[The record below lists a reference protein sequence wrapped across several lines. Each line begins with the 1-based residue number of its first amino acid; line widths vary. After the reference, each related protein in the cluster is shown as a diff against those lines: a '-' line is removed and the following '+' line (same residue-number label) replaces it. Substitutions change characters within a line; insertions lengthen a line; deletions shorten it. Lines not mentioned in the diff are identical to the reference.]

1 MFNKKRINNIAR
13 KFGVEVHGKGYL
25 QSLAKGE
32 FKQDC
37 FQVQQQ
43 IIKKRNPVIF
53 DLGANRGNVV
63 EKYLDYFK
71 GATIY
76 AFEPFP
82 DSFNFLK
89 NRFLKNNNIHCFEK
103 AVVSTSGFKE
113 FFVNKNVDTN
123 SLLKPQK
130 TGLSSDEQVKNLKKI
145 EVEGLVLDEFCDNK
159 NIRHIDIL
167 KMDIQGGEFDALKGL
182 QNMLSR
188 SAIDL
193 IFTETYF
200 VEQYETQPLFHDISK
215 LLFNY
220 GYILQDIYNPI
231 YGNGHIAWAD
241 VIFVKNKI
249 GQTV

>member
-25 QSLAKGE
+25 QSLEKGE

-37 FQVQQQ
+37 FQVQQH

-53 DLGANRGNVV
+53 DVGANRGNVV
-63 EKYLDYFK
+63 EQYLKYFP
-71 GATIY
+71 AASIY

-82 DSFNFLK
+82 ESFHFLN
-89 NRFLKNNNIHCFEK
+89 NRFLENNSIHCFEK
-103 AVVSTSGFKE
+103 AVASSAGSKE
-113 FFVNKNVDTN
+113 FFANKNIDTN

-130 TGLSSDEQVKNLKKI
+130 TGLTSDEQVKNLTKI
-145 EVEGLVLDEFCDNK
+145 EVEGVVLDEFCTKDN
-159 NIRHIDIL
+159 IIHIDIL
-167 KMDIQGGEFDALKGL
+167 KMDIQGGEYDALKGL
-182 QNMLSR
+182 QNMLSK

-193 IFTETYF
+193 IYTETYF
-200 VEQYETQPLFHDISK
+200 VEQYVAQPLFHDISK
-215 LLFNY
+215 MLFNY

-241 VIFVKNKI
+241 VIFIKDQN
-249 GQTV
+249 